1 MSFLIE
7 SGVSGFLQSHSVA
20 AVVAAVMKGGGV
32 VESHSLLHSGGAS
45 GPSHSGQ
52 GQGLCSMSSPSQG
65 VGQSHFRT
73 RTW

>member
-1 MSFLIE
+1 MIKMRIPSNFYQNREIHICDIAFLKS
-7 SGVSGFLQSHSVA
+7 SGHPN
-20 AVVAAVMKGGGV
+20 
-32 VESHSLLHSGGAS
+32 SGGAS